1 MRYIHSLVSLT
12 VAATASSV
20 ELPERCKLPSAQ
32 GPCRAAMPR
41 WYFNKDTKNCEQF
54 VFGGCLPN
62 ENNFFTESECENA
75 CEAYIPH
82 QELDDLSSQI
92 KAKAAPVDDV
102 NDGCN
107 DEAFVKGRCRA
118 MLNRWS
124 WNPETLGCQ
133 KFVFGGCDGNG
144 NNFPSKKKCEK
155 KCSYLASQRVMQLDA
170 VDGEEEEEEE
180 EEEEPVEEEVDVCS
194 QPRETGRCRARFDRF
209 YYNSKTGDCEAFTYG
224 GCEGNGNNFQTIQLC
239 RQKCLENSGEM
250 QQDVVEVEEEEEE
263 EEGNDKKGKT
273 KSAIGPETD
282 ACGLK
287 PDAGFCR
294 GYFQAWYFDGEE
306 CKTFVY
312 GGCQGNAN
320 KFQSKEECENV
331 CKNDEPIF
339 GRVLEVDNED
349 EKPVCEQPIFTGP
362 CRAMYPKFGF
372 DGKNCVPF
380 MYGGCMGNQ
389 NNFGSEA
396 QCRQNCMMQND
407 AVGEEEEEEEEGE
420 DDSSKVGQSLIM
432 SREAIREAKKRERQ
446 ADRKKLAKGKN
457 SGKNKNNKNKNGKN
471 KTGKNKNN
479 WINNRSGNRVKG
491 ITKDE
496 EDEMRFNFNQNMLT
510 F

>member
-1 MRYIHSLVSLT
+1 MRYTVSSIVL
-12 VAATASSV
+12 AATASSTV
-20 ELPERCKLPSAQ
+20 ELPERCKLPSSQ

-54 VFGGCLPN
+54 IFGGCMPN

-82 QELDDLSSQI
+82 QEQESMANQI
-92 KAKAAPVDDV
+92 KAKSAPI
-102 NDGCN
+102 NSGSDGCE
-107 DEAFVKGRCRA
+107 DEAFVTGRCRA

-124 WNPETLGCQ
+124 WNPDSLKCE

-144 NNFPSKKKCEK
+144 NNFPSRKKCEK
-155 KCSYLASQRVMQLDA
+155 KCSYLASQRVMLNDA
-170 VDGEEEEEEE
+170 IEPEEEEEEE
-180 EEEEPVEEEVDVCS
+180 EIVEEKPDPCS
-194 QPRETGRCRARFDRF
+194 EPKKMGRCRARFDRF
-209 YYNSKTGDCEAFTYG
+209 YYNSKTGDCEPFTYG

-239 RQKCLENSGEM
+239 RQQCMKSQMQNDAVEN
-250 QQDVVEVEEEEEE
+250 EEEEEE
-263 EEGNDKKGKT
+263 EDAPVNLKT
-273 KSAIGPETD
+273 AGPSKD
-282 ACGLK
+282 ACTLK
-287 PDAGFCR
+287 ADPGFCR
-294 GYFQAWYFDGEE
+294 GYFKSWYFDGEE

-320 KFQSKEECENV
+320 RFQSKEECENV
-331 CKNDEPIF
+331 CQNDEPIF
-339 GRVLEVDNED
+339 GRGFIAPETDNKD
-349 EKPVCEQPIFTGP
+349 DKPICEQPIFTGP

-389 NNFGSEA
+389 NNFGSEE
-396 QCRQNCMMQND
+396 QCRQRCMMQND
-407 AVGEEEEEEEEGE
+407 AGAQEEEEEEEEETETGNNN
-420 DDSSKVGQSLIM
+420 KGQSLIM

-446 ADRKKLAKGKN
+446 AERKKSGKSGKKGKN
-457 SGKNKNNKNKNGKN
+457 NSGKKSAGKKNQNNKNDI
-471 KTGKNKNN
+471 
-479 WINNRSGNRVKG
+479 WINNRSNNRVKG
-491 ITKDE
+491 LSKSE